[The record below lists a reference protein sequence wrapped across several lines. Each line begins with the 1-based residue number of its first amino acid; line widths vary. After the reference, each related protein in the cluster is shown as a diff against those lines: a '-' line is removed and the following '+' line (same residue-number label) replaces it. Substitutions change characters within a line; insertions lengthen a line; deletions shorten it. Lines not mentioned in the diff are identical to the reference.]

1 MKTHPAL
8 TGSLVLV
15 AEDETFIARDLALAV
30 EDAGGEVAGLVG
42 SVKGALSLIGTRPIT
57 AAILDFNLTDGATTP
72 VATLLLG
79 AGIPV
84 IIQSGVGIGPELA
97 MRFPDLVVYIKP
109 YVAADLVSEPAS
121 LTVAKRLD
129 CSSIGGW
136 QMATPEHP

>member
-1 MKTHPAL
+1 M
-8 TGSLVLV
+8 
-15 AEDETFIARDLALAV
+15 
-30 EDAGGEVAGLVG
+30 
-42 SVKGALSLIGTRPIT
+42 
-57 AAILDFNLTDGATTP
+57 TDGDITQ
-72 VATLLLG
+72 VATLLLD

-97 MRFPDLVVYIKP
+97 LRFPDLVVYIKP